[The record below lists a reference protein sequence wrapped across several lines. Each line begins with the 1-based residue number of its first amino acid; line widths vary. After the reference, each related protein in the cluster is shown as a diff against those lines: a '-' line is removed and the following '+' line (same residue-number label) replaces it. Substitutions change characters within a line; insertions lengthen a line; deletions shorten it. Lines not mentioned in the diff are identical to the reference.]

1 VLICFMLD
9 FIDTKMNC
17 IEIKLSKCRL
27 RCNLHLLCHSVT
39 VHQLVTM
46 VRENVDESAEEI
58 IKAYITDS

>member
-1 VLICFMLD
+1 MLD
-9 FIDTKMNC
+9 FIDTKMNY
-17 IEIKLSKCRL
+17 IEIKLSQYRL
-27 RCNLHLLCHSVT
+27 RCNLHLLCHSVA